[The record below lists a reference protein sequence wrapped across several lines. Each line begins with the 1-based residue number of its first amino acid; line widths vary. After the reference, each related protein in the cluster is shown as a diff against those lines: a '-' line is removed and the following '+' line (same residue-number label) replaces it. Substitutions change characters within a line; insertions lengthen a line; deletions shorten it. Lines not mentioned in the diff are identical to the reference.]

1 MISDEDIFDNIK
13 HRILMMKDIDENNVE
28 MESSFAFLK
37 FDSLDYIELQVFI
50 QECYAVRISDQ
61 LFIQRTITSIKDA
74 VNYITAQ
81 IN

>member
-13 HRILMMKDIDENNVE
+13 HRILMMKDINENNVE
-28 MESSFAFLK
+28 MESSFTFLK

-50 QECYAVRISDQ
+50 QECYAVKISDQ
-61 LFIQRTITSIKDA
+61 LFIQRTITSIKDT
-74 VNYITAQ
+74 VNYIITQ